1 VISRIKSAE
10 ARKLSL
16 AITCE
21 TAQHP
26 RMNHGVFRLLSLLLL
41 LACPSYGGDKKG
53 KNIAVSFHM
62 ETYANNNPKNMYT
75 QNVAGKVRYF
85 QKAPEITNKDIVA
98 FSPFLADNE
107 VDYGAVFR
115 LRGSAASRLENITA
129 ANQGRLLAAV
139 VNGRF
144 VDNVMID
151 QPVKD
156 GFIVI
161 WNGIQDAELK
171 EYDKLMPR
179 IDKEKK

>member
-1 VISRIKSAE
+1 MTFE
-10 ARKLSL
+10 P
-16 AITCE
+16 
-21 TAQHP
+21 AQHH
-26 RMNHGVFRLLSLLLL
+26 RMNHGLSRLLPILLL
-41 LACPSYGGDKKG
+41 LAFPAYAGDKKG
-53 KNIAVSFHM
+53 QNIAVSFHM
-62 ETYANNNPKNMYT
+62 ETDANNNPKNIYT
-75 QNVAGKVRYF
+75 QTVAGKVRYF
-85 QKAPEITNKDIVA
+85 QKAPDITSKDIVA
-98 FSPFLADNE
+98 FSPFLADNG

-129 ANQGRLLAAV
+129 ANQGRMLAAV

-171 EYDKLMPR
+171 EYDKLVPR
-179 IDKEKK
+179 IGKEKK